1 MAAGLLGAFTYA
13 AQVLNP
19 ARTANA
25 DILARFAGPLDLL
38 LALDPTAVETPALRL
53 VSNELVTAYEKTR
66 TDPNPLF
73 NAISMGPQEGKSTL
87 IAFAYPIWLL
97 MRRPDW
103 RIVIVSYEKM
113 VATRWGL
120 QARDAIN
127 AHADPDAAFDFGL
140 RLAGGAKAAS
150 DSWRVAGHKGGVYCV
165 GLDGGITGRPADV
178 VILDDL
184 VKDRRQAQSAA
195 FKNLWAI
202 KWSSAIRPRL
212 APRALV
218 VMDHTRWAQDDPIGQ
233 QTTDHG
239 DRWRYL
245 NIPAL
250 SKGAGDPLGRP
261 AGVWLI
267 SARGRTPAQWEQTRA
282 DVGEQ
287 DFAALYQ
294 GEPSPA
300 AGGLFK
306 RALLRFWHPTD
317 DPWTV
322 KIPGRVGPDVRLEH
336 SYRFITVDLAA
347 SMRDS
352 ADWTVAAV
360 WAIADTGELL
370 LIDLARAK
378 VDPAEHW
385 DKVVRP
391 LWERWSPSIFLEGS
405 QYGTD
410 LAYTIGREG
419 IPLQPLEAD
428 TDKYTRAM
436 PAARRAH
443 QGMILLPQ
451 RAHWLPDFIDEVVAF
466 PNGQHDDQV
475 DVLAYAHRVVGAY
488 WMPDQHV
495 SGMRSD
501 VREPMSSASGW
512 LGDAQMQD
520 PQTAV
525 F

>member
-1 MAAGLLGAFTYA
+1 MVR
-13 AQVLNP
+13 Q
-19 ARTANA
+19 
-25 DILARFAGPLDLL
+25 FAGPLDLL

-53 VSNELVTAYEKTR
+53 VSDDLVAAYEATL

-87 IAFAYPIWLL
+87 IAFAYPLWLL

-103 RIVIVSYEKM
+103 RIVIVSYEKT
-113 VATRWGL
+113 VATRWGM
-120 QARDAIN
+120 QARDAII
-127 AHADPDAAFDFGL
+127 AHSDPDAAFDMGL
-140 RLAGGAKAAS
+140 RLRTHAAS
-150 DSWRVAGHKGGVYCV
+150 DSWKLTGHKGGVYCV

-195 FKNLWAI
+195 FKNLWRI
-202 KWSSAIRPRL
+202 KWTSAIRPRL

-218 VMDHTRWAQDDPIGQ
+218 VMDHTRWAEDDPIGQ
-233 QTTDHG
+233 QTSEHG
-239 DRWRYL
+239 DRWKYL

-250 SKGAGDPLGRP
+250 SKGAGDALGRP

-267 SARGRTPAQWEQTRA
+267 SARGRTSEQWEQTRE
-282 DVGEQ
+282 DVGEA

-306 RALLRFWHPTD
+306 RNQLRYWHPVD
-317 DPWTV
+317 GPNPDPWMV
-322 KIPGRVGPDVRLEH
+322 KIPGRVGPDVRLDQCF
-336 SYRFITVDLAA
+336 RFMTVDLAA
-347 SMRDS
+347 SMKDS
-352 ADWTVAAV
+352 ADWTVGAV

-370 LIDLARAK
+370 LIDLARGK

-385 DKVVRP
+385 DQVIRP

-410 LAYTIGREG
+410 LSYTLGREG

-428 TDKYTRAM
+428 ADKYTRAM

-443 QGMILLPQ
+443 QGMILFPQ
-451 RAHWLPDFIDEVVAF
+451 RAHWLPDFVDEVVAF

-475 DVLAYAHRVVGAY
+475 DVLSYAHRVVGAY
-488 WMPDQHV
+488 WTPDQHQTGTRPDADRQAV
-495 SGMRSD
+495 LATGG
-501 VREPMSSASGW
+501 EWA
-512 LGDAQMQD
+512 GDAVMTD
-520 PQTAV
+520 PQTAE